1 MPGVLAAR
9 YHAPVPTEL
18 DRIDPRLLE
27 LATQVST
34 ATLTSQLLKRGFANT
49 FMYGVVALRPDLRL
63 AGQAFT
69 LRYIPAREDL
79 DPVETDNRTSKQR
92 IAVESVGPGDVLVID
107 ARGDAR
113 AATLGDILATRI
125 KLRGAAGI
133 VTDGAFRDTPSIR
146 IIDLPTYA
154 QGQNPYV
161 STRVHHPLEINVPI
175 GCGGVAVMPGDAVV
189 GDGEGVVVIPRG
201 IAEDVIAAAYEQ
213 DQREEFIR
221 DKIQR
226 GASILGVYPPDE
238 QTLREYE
245 EWKRGHRPQRL
256 R

>member
-1 MPGVLAAR
+1 M
-9 YHAPVPTEL
+9 PTEL